1 MIYEV
6 KENYNKHLYFHSV
19 QLIFFLH
26 TFNIY
31 YICTIYTSEPAWL
44 QYNYE
49 HCTQHRTCTIFLFSG
64 LYHKKIMY
72 MRQQVK
78 FQHSLQ
84 PNSPHQT
91 THHLWSREGRRLLL
105 FGGRVSVASENENA
119 LLTFNLTSSFC
130 FI

>member
-64 LYHKKIMY
+64 LSQGNYVHETAS
-72 MRQQVK
+72 QV
-78 FQHSLQ
+78 
-84 PNSPHQT
+84 PA
-91 THHLWSREGRRLLL
+91 L
-105 FGGRVSVASENENA
+105 FTA
-119 LLTFNLTSSFC
+119 
-130 FI
+130 

>member
-64 LYHKKIMY
+64 LYHKEIMY
-72 MRQQVK
+72 MRQQV
-78 FQHSLQ
+78 
-84 PNSPHQT
+84 
-91 THHLWSREGRRLLL
+91 
-105 FGGRVSVASENENA
+105 
-119 LLTFNLTSSFC
+119 
-130 FI
+130 